1 MIKNQDSSIPSNTLR
16 GRIWRLLKRI
26 LKIYI
31 WLVLTSWVF
40 LIWAIVFGHYGHH
53 PMTLQE
59 NIIEGCIQNLPEY
72 ACPTF
77 DPSGKA
83 DRMPPP

>member
-1 MIKNQDSSIPSNTLR
+1 MIKNQDVLALSNTLR
-16 GRIWRLLKRI
+16 GKIWRLLKRI
-26 LKIYI
+26 VKIYI
-31 WLVLTSWVF
+31 WLVLILWIF
-40 LIWAIVFGHYGHH
+40 WIWAIVFGHYGDQ

-59 NIIEGCIQNLPEY
+59 NIAKGCIQNFPEY